1 MKLDSKAASAYNGIA
16 PACPCAGNCG
26 TTCAKTCTGCKGSCV
41 GDCVGSLF
49 LVAS

>member
-1 MKLDSKAASAYNGIA
+1 MKLDSKAASAYNEVT
-16 PACPCAGNCG
+16 PACLCAGNCG
-26 TTCAKTCTGCKGSCV
+26 GTCAKTCTGCKGSCV